1 MPQPVDVDSEPKLG
15 IVTLLPERPI
25 MFPSG
30 KSN

>member
-1 MPQPVDVDSEPKLG
+1 MPQLVDVDSELRLG

-30 KSN
+30 ESN